1 LFDIESELKK
11 LPSKPGVYIMK
22 AKDEIIYVGKA
33 VSLKNR
39 VRSYFRE
46 SAQNDPKVFGI
57 VKNITEF
64 EYIVTDNEMEA
75 LILECNL
82 IKEHRPRF
90 NTLLKNSKEYPY
102 IKVTTQEMYPKIFM
116 VHQHVRDKN
125 KYFGPYTNVKF
136 VHQTIS
142 LIHDIWKFRTCHKKF
157 PRDFNKDRTCLNAH
171 IDKCIA
177 PCEGNVSHDEYME
190 MMNQAIDLL
199 NGKHDKIIKNLENEM
214 LEYAENLEFEKAGDL
229 RDKIT
234 AVKSLSERQKVVSEN
249 PDDHDIIAF
258 TKAHDE
264 ALFQVFFVRGGK
276 MIGREQFLITNV
288 ENDTRP
294 DVMLSFIKQFYNENS
309 YLPKELIIEEE
320 IEDKELISKWLSEM
334 KESTVTIT
342 TPQKGTKSKLID
354 MAHKNAILSLEQFG
368 EKFKLEHKKTVGAL
382 KELQKTLNIS
392 TEIKRIEAYDIS
404 NTYGVN
410 SVGSMIVYENGKPKR
425 NDYRKFKIKGI
436 VGADD
441 YGSMKEV
448 LTRRFLRYKTEQEDI
463 LQGKE
468 IKEKFSSL
476 PDILFIDGG
485 KGHVNAV
492 LDALDELDVDI
503 YVCGMVKDDR
513 HRTRGLIF
521 NGEEIIFA
529 RNSEAFKLVT
539 RIQDEVHR
547 FAVEYHRK
555 LQEKILI
562 SSALDN
568 IPQIGEKRKRELL
581 KHFGSVE
588 NIRKA
593 SLEEISEV
601 TSMDKKASLSLYNHF
616 K

>member
-1 LFDIESELKK
+1 MFDIESELKK

-258 TKAHDE
+258 AKAHDE

>member
-1 LFDIESELKK
+1 MFDIESELKK